1 MADTTPPP
9 RIFKVA
15 YRSGVNGRVAVV
27 FVKVPYGGLFD
38 LNEKLARML
47 AKSQI
52 RWFKVAVATPK
63 EIAENRSR
71 LSRWLGALAESSAI
85 TKVDWLA

>member
-1 MADTTPPP
+1 MASEAPP
-9 RIFKVA
+9 RIFRIT
-15 YRSGVNGRVAVV
+15 YRSGVNGRVVRV
-27 FVKVPYGGLFD
+27 FAKIPYGGLFD

-47 AKSQI
+47 SKGQI
-52 RWFKVAVATPK
+52 RWFRVDVASPK

-71 LSRWLGALAESSAI
+71 LSRWLGALAESSAV